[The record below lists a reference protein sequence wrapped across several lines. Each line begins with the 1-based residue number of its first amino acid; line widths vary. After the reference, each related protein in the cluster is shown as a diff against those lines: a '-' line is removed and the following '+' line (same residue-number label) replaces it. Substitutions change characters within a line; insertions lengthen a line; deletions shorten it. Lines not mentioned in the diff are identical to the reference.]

1 MRRLLKHHSET
12 LSVPQLIF
20 QVTPLRWSQ
29 WIVVLKISF
38 PVILLDEALKYISR
52 NHLEGIVYLMFKNT
66 PDDLKR
72 DLFRY

>member
-1 MRRLLKHHSET
+1 M
-12 LSVPQLIF
+12 IF

-52 NHLEGIVYLMFKNT
+52 NHLEGTFAFSAVENKHSIT
-66 PDDLKR
+66 PNESSGSD
-72 DLFRY
+72 